1 MKNIGQKLTSRKFI
15 ACAAGIVTGAAV
27 ILSGNVTEGIA
38 AVITSILGYLIAEG
52 YIDAKAVKQTAQSVA
67 DGLENAGEPNKIGF
81 SDSESR
87 AEE

>member
-1 MKNIGQKLTSRKFI
+1 MKSMGQKLTSRKFI

-67 DGLENAGEPNKIGF
+67 DGLGSVGKQSAAVPSDCENQVEK
-81 SDSESR
+81 
-87 AEE
+87 